1 MLVRN
6 HCNLN
11 HLAQHVQS
19 CWKVYIYKILRIYG
33 GKSSSEAKIYISSSL
48 APERT
53 TLRLGVLGI
62 QTRVIEQMG
71 GIQACLLAGQCLGG
85 PRGHRV
91 VGKVA

>member
-11 HLAQHVQS
+11 HLAQYVQS
-19 CWKVYIYKILRIYG
+19 CWKAYVIYG
-33 GKSSSEAKIYISSSL
+33 GNSSSEAKIYISSSL

-53 TLRLGVLGI
+53 TLRLGMLGI

-71 GIQACLLAGQCLGG
+71 GIQACLLSGQCLGG